1 LFILE
6 MFPTTVG
13 NSWELEDL
21 AVYISYRWLIRPI
34 YFTMKLIVY
43 DS

>member
-1 LFILE
+1 LFMLE

-21 AVYISYRWLIRPI
+21 AVYIYCSWLIRQI
-34 YFTMKLIVY
+34 YF
-43 DS
+43 

>member
-1 LFILE
+1 LFMFE

-21 AVYISYRWLIRPI
+21 AVYIYCSWLIKPI
-34 YFTMKLIVY
+34 YF
-43 DS
+43 

>member
-6 MFPTTVG
+6 MFPRTVG
-13 NSWELEDL
+13 NYWELEDL
-21 AVYISYRWLIRPI
+21 AVYISSIWLIMPI
-34 YFTMKLIVY
+34 YFTIELIVY

>member
-1 LFILE
+1 

-13 NSWELEDL
+13 NSWELEDYP
-21 AVYISYRWLIRPI
+21 VYISSIWLIRPI

>member
-21 AVYISYRWLIRPI
+21 AVYISSRWLIRPI
-34 YFTMKLIVY
+34 YYTMKLIVY